1 MMVNY
6 GNYIALTDE
15 PTTEITKAC
24 LVGLIKSIPNDIKG
38 DFNSLQ
44 CIVKKNDG
52 KPLDPLGLEKERT
65 ESWKYTIAIKFP
77 AEKKEEEV

>member
-6 GNYIALTDE
+6 GNYIALMDE

-24 LVGLIKSIPNDIKG
+24 LVGLIKSIPNDMTV
-38 DFNSLQ
+38 DFKSLR

-52 KPLDPLGLEKERT
+52 KSLDPFRREKEGT
-65 ESWKYTIAIKFP
+65 EAWKYSIAIKFQ
-77 AEKKEEEV
+77 AEQKEEY